1 MDEIWTS
8 VYEAATQGFGFSP
21 KRVDVHDDGTLLK
34 QQIIRY
40 LNESDLIIADLTNE
54 RPNCYLEVGYVMGL
68 NRYDRLI
75 LCCRE
80 DHNPDSAN
88 YVKGGK
94 KVHFDLQGYG
104 IVWWKPEDLKEFKR
118 QLEEK
123 ISRRI
128 TPPQPSPKYQTQT
141 ATSKESVEAWI
152 EQTREEAF
160 TWWRSKS

>member
-1 MDEIWTS
+1 MDEVWRSI
-8 VYEAATQGFGFSP
+8 YEPVIKGFGFSP

-68 NRYDRLI
+68 NRYAQLI

-80 DHNPDSAN
+80 DHNPDSPN

-94 KVHFDLQGYG
+94 RVHFDLQGYG
-104 IVWWKPEDLKEFKR
+104 IIWWNSAELEEFKK

-123 ISRRI
+123 IKRRI
-128 TPPQPSPKYQTQT
+128 TPPEPSPKYETQP

-152 EQTREEAF
+152 EQARKEAF
-160 TWWRSKS
+160 ASWKNKS